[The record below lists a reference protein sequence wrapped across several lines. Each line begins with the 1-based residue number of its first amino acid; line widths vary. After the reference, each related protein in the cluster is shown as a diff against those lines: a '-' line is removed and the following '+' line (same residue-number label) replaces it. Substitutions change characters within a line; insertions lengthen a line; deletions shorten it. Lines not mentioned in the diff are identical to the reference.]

1 MIDDNWTTIALR
13 LGVATAI
20 GLALG
25 FEREWRGRDAG
36 LRTHALVALS
46 SATITVS
53 ALMMSEVALAR
64 GSESDPVRV
73 VQGLAQAIGFIAGGL
88 IFIRGGDVRNMTS
101 AASLWMSAAVG
112 IAAGAGQFMVVGMA
126 AVAALLVLT
135 SLSLLKRLMP
145 ERDAEADDQE
155 GARANRRAK
164 RIEDETAG

>member
-112 IAAGAGQFMVVGMA
+112 IAAGAGQFLVVGMA

>member
-112 IAAGAGQFMVVGMA
+112 IAAGAGQFLVVGMA

-145 ERDAEADDQE
+145 ERDAEAEEQE

-164 RIEDETAG
+164 RIEDDTAG